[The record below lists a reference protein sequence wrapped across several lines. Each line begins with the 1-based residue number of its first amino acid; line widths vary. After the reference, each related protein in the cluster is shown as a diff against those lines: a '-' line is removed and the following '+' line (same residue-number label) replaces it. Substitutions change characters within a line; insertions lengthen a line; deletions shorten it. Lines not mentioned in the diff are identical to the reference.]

1 MPDRLPSVSAARK
14 VLPLITCPIS
24 ALDWPVRGSC
34 RLRCGVQNRCGSFDA
49 ETVMPELP
57 EVETVVRGLRR
68 TILGRTILSVRLGKT
83 DFIDDPVGLEMH
95 LPGRRIESI
104 ERFGKFMLLR
114 LSGGDDI
121 GKNGAAAPAS
131 LLVHLG
137 MTGQLA
143 PSPPAQPCG
152 KHTHVCLTLDDGR
165 ELRYTDARRFGRIA
179 YLTEAALGEELAA
192 FGADPLE
199 VNATD
204 FAARIRS
211 RNARIKALLLDQS
224 VLRGVGNIYADESL
238 WRAKIHPARLGNG
251 LSPKA
256 AETLRKMLQDVL
268 KKAIVMRGSSISDFL
283 DADGEPGEYQRHHRV
298 YGREGQPCYR
308 CRTPIRREIVAGRSS
323 HFCPK
328 CQPQPRRRNR
338 AAFLRTRRN
347 A

>member
-1 MPDRLPSVSAARK
+1 
-14 VLPLITCPIS
+14 
-24 ALDWPVRGSC
+24 
-34 RLRCGVQNRCGSFDA
+34 
-49 ETVMPELP
+49 MPELP
-57 EVETVVRGLRR
+57 EVETVVRGLRQ

-83 DFIDDPVGLEMH
+83 DFIDDPGALEMH
-95 LPGRRIESI
+95 LPGRRIEAI

-114 LSGGDDI
+114 LSG
-121 GKNGAAAPAS
+121 AAGGGRTGENRDAMPAS

-179 YLTEAALGEELAA
+179 YLTEAPLAEELAA

-199 VNATD
+199 VKAAE
-204 FAARIRS
+204 FAGRIQS

-238 WRAKIHPARLGNG
+238 WRAKIHPARLGTG
-251 LSPKA
+251 LSAKE
-256 AETLRKMLQDVL
+256 AETLRMTLQDVL
-268 KKAIVMRGSSISDFL
+268 KKAIAMRGSSISDFL
-283 DADGEPGEYQRHHRV
+283 DAHGEPGEYQRRHRV

-323 HFCPK
+323 HFCPR
-328 CQPQPRRRNR
+328 CQPPPRRRKR
-338 AAFLRTRRN
+338 ASFLRTRRN